1 MAQPDLN
8 RKENRIVLTL
18 PIGIIAEMVK
28 FIHKEGRKLIVVF
41 LFVLVALNVFFHT
54 AFPDNT
60 SLHLVTLIVSL
71 GGILFTM
78 MFFRN
83 PKRILFQEEGA
94 IIAPADGKIVV
105 IEETYE
111 SEYFCDKRLQVSIF
125 MSVKNVHIN
134 RTPISGQV
142 KYFKY
147 HPGKYLLAWNP
158 KSSTANERTTFVI
171 EDEDDNVEILM
182 RQIAGTVARR
192 IKFYVE
198 EGDDVTQGAE
208 FGFIKFGSRVD
219 LFLPVN
225 AQLNVKI
232 GDKVKGGQTIIAR
245 VNKTKDQSIF

>member
-1 MAQPDLN
+1 MIP
-8 RKENRIVLTL
+8 V
-18 PIGIIAEMVK
+18 
-28 FIHKEGRKLIVVF
+28 IHKEGRKMIVVF
-41 LFVLVALNVFFHT
+41 LFLLVALNVFFHFG
-54 AFPDNT
+54 FPDNKT
-60 SLHLVTLIVSL
+60 LHIVALIASLIS
-71 GGILFTM
+71 ILFTM

-83 PKRILFQEEGA
+83 PKRVLFQEEGA

-105 IEETYE
+105 IEETFE
-111 SEYFCDKRLQVSIF
+111 DEYFKDKRLQVSIF

-171 EDEDDNVEILM
+171 EDDDDNVEILM

-198 EGDDVTQGAE
+198 EGDEVEQGAE

-219 LFLPVN
+219 LFLPVD
-225 AQLNVKI
+225 AQLNVQI
-232 GDKVKGGQTIIAR
+232 GDKVKGGQTIIAK
-245 VNKTKDQSIF
+245 VHKPKMPSIF

>member
-1 MAQPDLN
+1 MIK
-8 RKENRIVLTL
+8 R
-18 PIGIIAEMVK
+18 
-28 FIHKEGRKLIVVF
+28 IHKEGRKLIVVF
-41 LFVLVALNVFFHT
+41 LFLLVALNVFFHM
-54 AFPDNT
+54 AFPENAT
-60 SLHLVTLIVSL
+60 LHLVSLIVSL
-71 GGILFTM
+71 GAILFTM

-83 PKRILFQEEGA
+83 PKRVLFQEEGA
-94 IIAPADGKIVV
+94 VIAPADGKVVV
-105 IEETYE
+105 IEETLE
-111 SEYFCDKRLQVSIF
+111 EEYFGDKRLQVSIF

-198 EGDDVTQGAE
+198 EGDEVEQGAE

-219 LFLPVN
+219 LFLPVD
-225 AQLNVKI
+225 AQLNVKV

-245 VNKTKDQSIF
+245 IHKPKDQSIF

>member
-1 MAQPDLN
+1 MIP
-8 RKENRIVLTL
+8 V
-18 PIGIIAEMVK
+18 
-28 FIHKEGRKLIVVF
+28 IHKEGRKMIVVF
-41 LFVLVALNVFFHT
+41 LFLLVALNVFFHIG
-54 AFPDNT
+54 FPDNKT
-60 SLHLVTLIVSL
+60 LHIVALIVSL
-71 GGILFTM
+71 FSILFTM

-83 PKRILFQEEGA
+83 PKRVLFQEEGA

-105 IEETYE
+105 IEETFE
-111 SEYFCDKRLQVSIF
+111 DEYFKDKRLQVSIF

-171 EDEDDNVEILM
+171 EDDDDNVEILM

-198 EGDDVTQGAE
+198 EGDEVEQGAE

-219 LFLPVN
+219 LFLPVD
-225 AQLNVKI
+225 AQLNVQI
-232 GDKVKGGQTIIAR
+232 GDKVKGGQTIIAK
-245 VNKTKDQSIF
+245 VHKPKMSSIF